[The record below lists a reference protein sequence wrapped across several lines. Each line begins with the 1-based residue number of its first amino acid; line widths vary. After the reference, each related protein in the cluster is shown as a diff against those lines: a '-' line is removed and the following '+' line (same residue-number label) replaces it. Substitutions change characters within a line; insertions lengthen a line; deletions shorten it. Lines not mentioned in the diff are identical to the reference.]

1 MTAGNDTDN
10 VTVSDDAVTDR
21 HIAKLKWRSRRG
33 MRELDRAMLAYLDNH
48 FNTATA
54 TEQDVFEQLLN
65 EQDPF
70 IFSLLN
76 QRIKD
81 ERYQTIMDKIAATL
95 RD

>member
-1 MTAGNDTDN
+1 MTIESNSVGENQL
-10 VTVSDDAVTDR
+10 
-21 HIAKLKWRSRRG
+21 AKLKWRSRRG
-33 MRELDRAMLAYLDNH
+33 MRELDRAMLAYLDKH
-48 FNTATA
+48 FETATNA
-54 TEQDVFEQLLN
+54 EQKMFEQLLN

-81 ERYQTIMDKIAATL
+81 DRYQTIMDKIAATL

>member
-1 MTAGNDTDN
+1 MTN
-10 VTVSDDAVTDR
+10 SDHTASDQR
-21 HIAKLKWRSRRG
+21 IAKLKWRSRRG

-48 FNTATA
+48 FEAA
-54 TEQDVFEQLLN
+54 DVAEQGVFEQLLN

-81 ERYQTIMDKIAATL
+81 ERYQTIMDKIATTL

>member
-1 MTAGNDTDN
+1 
-10 VTVSDDAVTDR
+10 
-21 HIAKLKWRSRRG
+21 

-48 FNTATA
+48 FKHASA
-54 TEQDVFEQLLN
+54 PEQTVFEQLLN

-81 ERYQTIMDKIAATL
+81 ERYQTIMDKIATTL
-95 RD
+95 RDKT

>member
-1 MTAGNDTDN
+1 MTTDSEISSSN
-10 VTVSDDAVTDR
+10 ASDDASSK

-48 FNTATA
+48 FSNATA
-54 TEQDVFEQLLN
+54 AEQGVFEQLLN

>member
-1 MTAGNDTDN
+1 MTTRSDTA
-10 VTVSDDAVTDR
+10 DDKY
-21 HIAKLKWRSRRG
+21 IAKLKWRSRRG

-48 FNTATA
+48 YKTATA
-54 TEQDVFEQLLN
+54 TEQNVFEQLLN

-81 ERYQTIMDKIAATL
+81 ERYQTIMDKIATTL